1 MSYANSFARFRQ
13 PSRVSSLVPETPP
26 SSPDP
31 ESQPTA
37 ASLSTTASQ
46 DPTTRAPTRLPATM
60 PPSTTPE
67 SIRGTQSRLPQ
78 ELPSN
83 AVVTFLHKA
92 LLSLLLYRADLV
104 PTPVLAA
111 LLGQSDIYFN
121 EIPRPEPLP
130 EQPPTPI
137 RDPPLPT
144 SSSSSEAIY
153 HGEPQR
159 SQRKHHR

>member
-13 PSRVSSLVPETPP
+13 PTRVSSLVPETPP

-37 ASLSTTASQ
+37 ASRSTTDTPAQ
-46 DPTTRAPTRLPATM
+46 TTRAPTRLPASM
-60 PPSTTPE
+60 PPSTTPQ
-67 SIRGTQSRLPQ
+67 RTQGTQSRLPQ

-92 LLSLLLYRADLV
+92 VLSLLLYRADLA

-111 LLGQSDIYFN
+111 LLGQSDIYFT
-121 EIPRPEPLP
+121 EISPPVQSLASPDPPPKDLPLP
-130 EQPPTPI
+130 
-137 RDPPLPT
+137 
-144 SSSSSEAIY
+144 SASSSEAVY